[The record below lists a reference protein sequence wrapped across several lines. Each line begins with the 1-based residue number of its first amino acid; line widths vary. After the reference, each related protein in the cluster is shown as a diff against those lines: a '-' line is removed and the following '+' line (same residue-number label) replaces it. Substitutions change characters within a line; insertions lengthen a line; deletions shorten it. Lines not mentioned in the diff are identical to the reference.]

1 MAKKDRDL
9 FDRLRRAGLRKQV
22 ARTLSGIGEDASKK
36 AVGVA
41 RSAVAELRSLA
52 DELERRLPSAAAD
65 GDGAHQPARRSASR
79 SQTATPSASR
89 SKAGAGTGRPARQV
103 GKRSPARRRTRAAVA
118 ANVTRAPRGQ
128 NKAVILRALRTG
140 PKTASE
146 IAAETGISTGTVG
159 SALSKLTT
167 TGEVVKAN
175 RGYGLP
181 K

>member
-1 MAKKDRDL
+1 MPKHDRDL
-9 FDRLRRAGLRKQV
+9 FDRLRRVGLRKQV
-22 ARTLSGIGEDASKK
+22 ARRLSGIGEDASKK
-36 AVGVA
+36 TVGAA

-65 GDGAHQPARRSASR
+65 AAGADKPARRSAS
-79 SQTATPSASR
+79 PSPTASR
-89 SKAGAGTGRPARQV
+89 SKGGADTGRPARQV
-103 GKRSPARRRTRAAVA
+103 GQRSRAPRRRRAAVA
-118 ANVTRAPRGQ
+118 ANGARAPRGQ
-128 NKAVILRALRTG
+128 NKAVILTALRRG
-140 PKTASE
+140 PRTASE

-159 SALSKLTT
+159 SALSKLAT